1 MDAASLFNVK
11 VIRRQRRHGIEL
23 SHQQATRRSRRKK
36 KEEEKEADILRGG
49 DPPLPQDKIV
59 LVTGGAKGIG
69 LMISEGFVAN
79 GATVYVSSR
88 DAAACA
94 SAAAALTAKGPGRAH
109 AIPADLQR
117 LEDCKALVASLSRQT
132 GGRLHVL
139 VNNSGAA
146 WGEAFDAYPDAAWT
160 KLLTLN
166 LHRVFTLTQLA
177 APLLERA
184 AAAAD
189 DDDPARV
196 INIGSVDG
204 LRVPLMSSF
213 AYSASK
219 AGLHHLSR
227 ALARELGPRGVTSN
241 TLACGPFESKMM
253 KATLDSMRATIEE
266 EVPLRRIGTPRDVAG
281 ACLFLASRAGA
292 FVTGATITVDGGIVL
307 ASKL

>member
-11 VIRRQRRHGIEL
+11 
-23 SHQQATRRSRRKK
+23 
-36 KEEEKEADILRGG
+36 
-49 DPPLPQDKIV
+49 DKIV

-79 GATVYVSSR
+79 GATVYISSR
-88 DAAACA
+88 DAATCT
-94 SAAAALTAKGPGRAH
+94 SAAEALTQKGPGKAF
-109 AIPADLQR
+109 AIPADLQK
-117 LEDCKALVASLSRQT
+117 LEDCEKLVATLSEKT
-132 GGRLHVL
+132 GGKLHVL

-146 WGEAFDAYPDAAWT
+146 WGDSFETYPDSAWT

-177 APLLERA
+177 APLLEA
-184 AAAAD
+184 AAAASAGAS
-189 DDDPARV
+189 DPARI

-227 ALARELGPRGVTSN
+227 ALARELGPRGITSN

-253 KATLDSMRATIEE
+253 KATLDSMRDTIEGE
-266 EVPLRRIGTPRDVAG
+266 IPMRRIGTPQDVAG
-281 ACLFLASRAGA
+281 ACLFLSSRAGA